1 MVSVGST
8 SIPGHLGFGWIGD
21 NPRPPRYILPPFD
34 RMGNGSMED
43 IEAFLAVI
51 EAGSQTAAARQLG
64 RSLQSVNRS
73 LAALE
78 RSVGVELVR
87 RTTRRSFAT
96 EAGLAF
102 YRRVKPAFAEIS
114 EARLEAT
121 NRRVEPSGLLRMA
134 APVLFAST
142 YIVPAV
148 ADFIVRYPRIKAE
161 LKASDGP
168 IDVIGGGFDLAVRI
182 RELPDSSLKA
192 RRLAALRIV
201 VYGAPGYFARHG
213 RPGHPDDLVRHQ
225 CVLRGTSEGETD
237 AWRFRVGG
245 RIKMV
250 RVSGCFRTDNTAAIH
265 VAVCHGLGIGYG
277 PFWQIRDLFDRGAL
291 EIVLED
297 FEPPRIPIHVVF
309 PPSGMPPAKTH
320 LFADLL
326 AERLKHERL

>member
-1 MVSVGST
+1 
-8 SIPGHLGFGWIGD
+8 
-21 NPRPPRYILPPFD
+21 
-34 RMGNGSMED
+34 MED

-51 EAGSQTAAARQLG
+51 EAGSQTAAARLLG

-87 RTTRRSFAT
+87 RTTRQSQAT

-114 EARLEAT
+114 EARLEAA
-121 NRRVEPSGLLRMA
+121 NRRVEPTGLLRIA
-134 APVLFAST
+134 APVLFGST
-142 YIVPAV
+142 YVVPAI
-148 ADFIVRYPRIKAE
+148 ADFLARYPRVEVE
-161 LKASDGP
+161 LKASDRP
-168 IDVIGGGFDLAVRI
+168 IEVVADGLDLAVRI
-182 RELPDSSLKA
+182 RRLPDSSHKA
-192 RRLAALRIV
+192 RRLGELRTV

-213 RPGHPDDLVRHQ
+213 RPLHPDDLARHQ
-225 CVLRGTSEGETD
+225 CVLRSTREGETE
-237 AWRFRVGG
+237 AWRFQVGG
-245 RIKMV
+245 RVKMV
-250 RVSGCFRTDNTAAIH
+250 RVSGSFRTDGTAAVH
-265 VAVCHGLGIGYG
+265 AAACHGLGIGYG

-297 FEPPRIPIHVVF
+297 FEAPRIPIQAVLS
-309 PPSGMPPAKTH
+309 PSGMAPAKTR